1 MAYGKYFRTN
11 VFGGYKKTDVERYVK
26 SLEETCEKLEV
37 IKEKAA
43 KLEESVASM
52 LESGVLDKES
62 QSEPAAPLRPEWLPE
77 GFTEDDFKLLTEKAA
92 KFDESAKEG
101 LISGISDSEL
111 KDRVKDIEPR
121 AWEKAEKIL
130 TETEKIAE
138 QNRARAE
145 EALNSELKAAAE
157 QFVTELRFMQSCI
170 NTLADAFPERLSQR
184 LDKMKAIE
192 EDTGGGED
200 K

>member
-11 VFGGYKKTDVERYVK
+11 VFGGYKKKDVVRYVK

-43 KLEESVASM
+43 KLEESVTSV
-52 LESGVLDKES
+52 LESGVLDKETQTES
-62 QSEPAAPLRPEWLPE
+62 AAPLRPEWLPE
-77 GFTEDDFKLLTEKAA
+77 GFTEDDFKLMSEKAA
-92 KFDESAKEG
+92 KFDESSKKG

-111 KDRVKDIEPR
+111 KDRVKDIEPW
-121 AWEKAEKIL
+121 AWEKAERIL

-157 QFVTELRFMQSCI
+157 QFITELRFMQGCI

-184 LDKMKAIE
+184 IDKMKAIE
-192 EDTGGGED
+192 EGTGGAD